1 VCVRCFGIPSLWMF
15 KSLITSACSSCKI
28 PSHNKR
34 HHSKSQLVFN
44 SKKTQ
49 QISQN
54 LAAEQ
59 TTEQNCFTF
68 YAFSLPPLL
77 FIKQKH
83 LDLLKE

>member
-1 VCVRCFGIPSLWMF
+1 VCVRLYCFEIPSLWMF
-15 KSLITSACSSCKI
+15 KSLNLQI